1 MILFFNTFITPDGV
15 GINYERGYLRQSD
28 KLDILKY
35 SLASFSKIYP
45 WSKVILKIQLDTPYE
60 HRKEELEQFIYDEF
74 KGQKLHL
81 EWIRN
86 IKQKQWQETYDLFD
100 DHLIWYCGNHDHIFI
115 DNNSNYL
122 NKIINDLSSHE
133 VAMMSYTH
141 YPEFIRNSHIAGNPA
156 EIHENSINY
165 ISGDVD
171 AGHIITKPLYKLWWF
186 GNDVSQYDFPR
197 PDWRNWLRHVKGDI
211 PEVLCLV
218 PYRELCRHFDG
229 YTAFHGISNNI
240 CPAIEIPEGFFN
252 NDIKISHG
260 TFQKKNG
267 FINLN
272 PLNKNYKAYD
282 PSGTDYKFNLEDIPE
297 FWRPRISVV
306 EKFKVDE
313 DLFKKYRMKA
323 IFDMFNFEE
332 YIIPEPIKERIAYH
346 YSSNE

>member
-1 MILFFNTFITPDGV
+1 MILFFNTFITPGGV
-15 GINYERGYLRQSD
+15 GIDYERGYLNNSD

-45 WSKVILKIQLDTPYE
+45 WSKVILKIQLDTPYA
-60 HRKEELEQFIYDEF
+60 HRKEELEQFIHDEF

-86 IKQKQWQETYDLFD
+86 IKQKHWQETYDLFD
-100 DHLIWYCGNHDHIFI
+100 DNLIWYCGNHDHIFI
-115 DNNSNYL
+115 DNNFNYL
-122 NKIINDLSSHE
+122 NNIINDLSKHE

-141 YPEFIRNSHIAGNPA
+141 YPEFIRNSHIAGNLA

-165 ISGDVD
+165 ISGDID
-171 AGHIITKPLYKLWWF
+171 AGHIITKELYKLWWF
-186 GNDVSQYDFPR
+186 GNDVSEYDFPR
-197 PDWRNWLRHVKGDI
+197 PDWRHWLRHVKGDI
-211 PEVLCLV
+211 PEALCLV

-252 NDIKISHG
+252 NNIKISHG
-260 TFQKKNG
+260 TFHRKSG

-272 PLNKNYKAYD
+272 PLNKNYKAFD
-282 PSGTDYKFNLEDIPE
+282 PSGTDYKFNLENIPE
-297 FWRPRISVV
+297 FWKSRISVI

-313 DLFKKYRMKA
+313 DLFKKYRLKA

-332 YIIPEPIKERIAYH
+332 YVIPDPIKERIAYH
-346 YSSNE
+346 YSNE